1 MDPHQVARDSNGIM
15 QCTQCGFRYNH
26 SAHEVAELS
35 ESGYDSVREVV
46 AVTPF
51 DRMNVRPAPDVWSV
65 NAYTAHLA
73 EASGVILSR
82 VRLIATE
89 DHPAIAWYDENESVQ
104 RNRLDERETAA
115 ALIELERNV
124 AEFAAYLRSLPEEV
138 WERVG
143 VHSRAG
149 EVRLAEIAHDMAHEL
164 QHHADDIRAIG
175 VEGRVPN

>member
-1 MDPHQVARDSNGIM
+1 VDPQQVTRNSNGDM
-15 QCTQCGFRYNH
+15 QCRQCGFRYNH

-35 ESGYDSVREVV
+35 KSGYESVREVV
-46 AVTPF
+46 EATPP
-51 DRMNVRPAPDVWSV
+51 DRANVRPAPHVWSV

-73 EASGVILSR
+73 EASGVVLSR

-89 DHPAIAWYDENESVQ
+89 DRPAIAWYDENESVE

-115 ALIELERNV
+115 SLVGLQSNV
-124 AEFAAYLRSLPEEV
+124 KEFAAYLRGLPDEA

-149 EVRLAEIAHDMAHEL
+149 AVRLAEIAHDMAHEL

-175 VEGRVPN
+175 VEGRIPN